1 MDNTSLDPL
10 RAGVTVVTFTR
21 MRPNL
26 LENTI
31 KSVAQ
36 QCCEHV
42 AAHII
47 LVDDCAETW
56 RSLAK
61 ELPDH
66 VWPRMVPRA
75 DGEATGPRR
84 IATLRDIGA
93 SLSKTRWMAYL
104 DDDDEWLPN
113 HLHTLLETAAR
124 TSAQAV
130 HSWQQTLNPDGTPFL
145 EEYFPWK
152 RGVDAGRAEYDRL
165 LGLGML
171 EKGSNIIRHR
181 VDREE
186 GPEHVRYV
194 DGGEWLLDSEM
205 TRRLGFVCDFTDEDR
220 ADMIA
225 EDDKFVT
232 KLVENDIPIA
242 CTERATFIYRLGGF
256 SNQFD
261 FRGVPVMK
269 GTSSVEEVSWR

>member
-1 MDNTSLDPL
+1 MDDVSLNSG

-21 MRPNL
+21 MRPHL
-26 LENTI
+26 LENTNR
-31 KSVAQ
+31 SVAQ
-36 QCCEHV
+36 QCCDHV

-47 LVDDCAETW
+47 LVDDCAKTW
-56 RSLAK
+56 SSLAK

-66 VWPRMVPRA
+66 VWPRMALRSA
-75 DGEATGPRR
+75 DEATGPRR

-93 SLSKTRWMAYL
+93 GLAKTRWLAYL

-113 HLHTLLETAAR
+113 DLHTLLETAER
-124 TSAQAV
+124 TSAKAV
-130 HSWQQTLNPDGTPFL
+130 HSWEQTLSPAGTPFL

-152 RGVDAGRAEYDRL
+152 QGVDPARAEYDRL
-165 LGLGML
+165 LKLGML
-171 EKGSNIIRHR
+171 EMGSNVIRHR

-205 TRRLGFVCDFTDEDR
+205 VSELGFGCDFTDEDR
-220 ADMIA
+220 ANMIA

-242 CTERATFIYRLGGF
+242 CTEQATFIYRLGGF

-261 FRGVPVMK
+261 SRGVPVMK
-269 GTSSVEEVSWR
+269 GTSSVGEVSWR

>member
-1 MDNTSLDPL
+1 MENTSFISG
-10 RAGVTVVTFTR
+10 RADVTVVTFTR
-21 MRPNL
+21 NRPHL
-26 LENTI
+26 LDDTI
-31 KSVAQ
+31 KSVAR
-36 QCCEHV
+36 QCCDHV

-56 RSLAK
+56 RFLGK
-61 ELPDH
+61 DLPDH

-75 DGEATGPRR
+75 DDETTGPRR
-84 IATLRDIGA
+84 VATLRDIGA
-93 SLSKTRWMAYL
+93 SLVKTRWMAYL

-113 HLHTLLETAAR
+113 HLHTLLETAER

-130 HSWQQTLNPDGTPFL
+130 HSWQQTLNRDGTPFL
-145 EEYFPWK
+145 GRYFPWK
-152 RGVDAGRAEYDRL
+152 RGIEAARAEYDRL

-171 EKGSNIIRHR
+171 QEGSNVFRHR

-186 GPEHVRYV
+186 GLGHVRYV
-194 DGGEWLLDSEM
+194 DGGEWLLDAEM
-205 TRRLGFVCDFTDEDR
+205 ARRIGFACDFTDEDR
-220 ADMIA
+220 ANMIA

-232 KLVENDIPIA
+232 SLVDNDIPIA
-242 CTERATFIYRLGGF
+242 CTEQATFIYRLGGF

-261 FRGVPVMK
+261 SQGEPVMK